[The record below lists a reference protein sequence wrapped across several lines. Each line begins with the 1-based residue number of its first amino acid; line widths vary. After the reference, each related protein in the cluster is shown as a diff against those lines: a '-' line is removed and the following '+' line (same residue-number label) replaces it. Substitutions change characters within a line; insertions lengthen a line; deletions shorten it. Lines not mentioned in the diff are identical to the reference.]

1 MRAKAPAKPSAKA
14 PTASRILAPRAPRTF
29 LARWGTLLASGI
41 IVLAALAAY
50 HNSFSGPFFFDDISA
65 ITGNST
71 IRHFENAFS
80 PSPNNATFGRP
91 LLNLSFALNY
101 ALGGMNVW
109 GYHAFNL
116 LIHLL
121 AGLTLFGLVRRTLAS
136 HLATRGFQIS
146 NLKSKIVE
154 SPATAQSE
162 ISNLRFEMP
171 QATLLALAVAVIW
184 TVHPLQ
190 TEAVTYISQRA
201 ESLMGLFYL
210 LTLYC
215 FVRSTD
221 ETGERQQARGERS
234 EHGSPPNSAVQSFS
248 SSVLSWRLAS
258 IFFCFLGATTKEII
272 VTAPVLVLLYDRT
285 FVAGS
290 FRAAWRQRWRYY
302 LGLAGTWLLLAR
314 LMTGLNQRG
323 VGFDHTIKW
332 WNYALTSC
340 RSVGLYL
347 KLAVWPHPLV
357 FDYGTN
363 TIVVQHAAEIAP
375 YALLLAGLLVGT
387 AIALWRWPVVG
398 FAGVWIFLILAPTS
412 SVVPVILSPMAEHR
426 MYLPLASVIALVVLG
441 LYRLMG
447 RRSLILFAAMA
458 VGLGWLSVRRNE
470 DYRSEVAMLSDT
482 AAKCPDNE
490 RVRYNY
496 GLALSHIAGRERDAM
511 AEYQAALRIDPDY
524 VDAHNNLGNALSQIP
539 GRLPDAMAEYQA
551 ALRINPDSAEAHNN
565 LGNALSQIP
574 GRLPDAMAE
583 YQAALRI
590 NPDYADAHYNLGKS
604 LSQIPGRLPDAMAE
618 YQATLRIDPD
628 YAAAHNNLGN
638 ALLQIPGRLPDAIAE
653 YQAALRI
660 NPDYADAHYNLGISL
675 SQISG
680 RSPDAMAEYQAA
692 LRINPDDADAHY
704 NLGRLLMDIPRRRQ
718 DAISHFEAALRI
730 RPDFVQAREILDQLQ
745 KSQQ

>member
-1 MRAKAPAKPSAKA
+1 
-14 PTASRILAPRAPRTF
+14 
-29 LARWGTLLASGI
+29 LASGI

-50 HNSFSGPFFFDDISA
+50 HNSFSGPSILDDRLA
-65 ITGNST
+65 IADNPS
-71 IRHFENAFS
+71 IRHFWSALS
-80 PSPNNATFGRP
+80 PPPDASTGGRP
-91 LLNLSFALNY
+91 LLNLTFALNY
-101 ALGGMNVW
+101 ALGRMDVW

-116 LIHLL
+116 LIHTL
-121 AGLTLFGLVRRTLAS
+121 AGLTLFGIVRRTLAS
-136 HLATRGFQIS
+136 RLATRGFQIS

-184 TVHPLQ
+184 VVHPLQ

-210 LTLYC
+210 LTLYY
-215 FVRSTD
+215 FVRGVEVEKSRVQSP
-221 ETGERQQARGERS
+221 ESRGERHSRAESRELRVES
-234 EHGSPPNSAVQSFS
+234 EHSVFRPLAS
-248 SSVLSWRLAS
+248 SLWSLAS
-258 IFFCFLGATTKEII
+258 ICCCFLGVMSKEVI
-272 VTAPVLVLLYDRT
+272 VTAPVMVLLYDRT

-290 FRAAWRQRWRYY
+290 FREAWRQRWRYY
-302 LGLAGTWLLLAR
+302 LGLAATWLLLAR
-314 LMTGLNQRG
+314 LMTGLTQRG
-323 VGFDHTIKW
+323 VGFDHTVKW

-340 RSVGLYL
+340 RSVMLYL
-347 KLAVWPHPLV
+347 KLAIWPHPLV

-363 TIVVQHAAEIAP
+363 NIVVQHAIEIAP

-398 FAGVWIFLILAPTS
+398 FAGAWLFLILAPTS
-412 SVVPVILSPMAEHR
+412 SVVPVALSPMAEHR
-426 MYLPLASVIALVVLG
+426 MYLSLASVVALVVLG

-447 RRSLILFAAMA
+447 RRSLILFAAVA
-458 VGLGWLSVRRNE
+458 GGLGWLSVRRNE

-490 RVRYNY
+490 RVHYNY
-496 GLALSHIAGRERDAM
+496 GLALSHIAGRERDAI

-524 VDAHNNLGNALSQIP
+524 VDAHNNLGNALSQIS
-539 GRLPDAMAEYQA
+539 GRLPDAIAEYQA
-551 ALRINPDSAEAHNN
+551 ALRVNPDSAEAHNN

-590 NPDYADAHYNLGKS
+590 NPDYADAHYDLGKS

-618 YQATLRIDPD
+618 YRATLRIDPD
-628 YAAAHNNLGN
+628 YAAAHNNMGN
-638 ALLQIPGRLPDAIAE
+638 SLLQIPGRLPDAIAE

-660 NPDYADAHYNLGISL
+660 DPDYADAHYNLGVSL
-675 SQISG
+675 SQIPG

-704 NLGRLLMDIPRRRQ
+704 NLGRLLMNIPGRNQ
-718 DAISHFEAALRI
+718 DAISHLEAALRI
-730 RPDFVQAREILDQLQ
+730 RPDFVQAREILNQLQ
-745 KSQQ
+745 KSQ